1 MIFSLNSQSK
11 LLIII
16 NIFEMAV
23 SLAPIDAMEIVYV
36 PLVNLLGANF
46 IKLFQQKGLVDIS

>member
-36 PLVNLLGANF
+36 LLVNLLGANF